1 METRGSE
8 KDLLHVHVKEIK
20 SGLGR
25 SFENESQLTI
35 IDLHVQ
41 KDLFHSVGK
50 TKAKSNFVY
59 IFFPPQIIQ
68 ERIRKGG

>member
-8 KDLLHVHVKEIK
+8 KDLLHVHIKEIK
-20 SGLGR
+20 SELGR

-35 IDLHVQ
+35 IDLQ